1 MRVLPCRKRSRIG
14 AVTQSLTMS
23 YGSEQV
29 TTSRETRGIQIPDGT
44 PYTIPAGTS
53 VRIAQ
58 SLGDTYTLVL
68 PWGQMVRIES
78 RDADAIGKEPHASA
92 SNQGTGAAA
101 DDASLEEQVWGQ
113 LRTCYDP
120 EIPVN
125 IVDLGLI
132 YDCTLSADEGGDGQQ
147 AQVKMTLTAP
157 GCGMGQVLAD
167 DVKRKLEGLPGITR
181 AEVEVVFD
189 PPWNPNMMTEA
200 AKLQLGMF

>member
-1 MRVLPCRKRSRIG
+1 M
-14 AVTQSLTMS
+14 

-44 PYTIPAGTS
+44 PVTVPAGTS
-53 VRIAQ
+53 VRVAQ
-58 SLGDTYTLVL
+58 ALGDTYTLVL
-68 PWGQMVRIES
+68 PWGAMVRIEA
-78 RDADAIGKEPHASA
+78 RDADAIGKEPPAAGTSA
-92 SNQGTGAAA
+92 EPEGVPA
-101 DDASLEEQVWGQ
+101 DLEERVWAQ

-132 YDCTLSADEGGDGQQ
+132 YDCTLEGEEGGPRR
-147 AQVKMTLTAP
+147 AHVKMTLTAP

-167 DVKRKLEGLPGITR
+167 DVKRKLEGLPGIEG

-189 PPWNPNMMTEA
+189 PAWNPNMMTEA
-200 AKLQLGMF
+200 ARLQLGMF

>member
-1 MRVLPCRKRSRIG
+1 M
-14 AVTQSLTMS
+14 
-23 YGSEQV
+23 YGTEQTF
-29 TTSRETRGIQIPDGT
+29 TTRECQGIQIPDGT
-44 PYTIPAGTS
+44 PYVIPAGTF

-68 PWGQMVRIES
+68 VQGQMVRIDA
-78 RDADAIGKEPHASA
+78 RDADVIGKEPP
-92 SNQGTGAAA
+92 AAA
-101 DDASLEEQVWGQ
+101 AAAAEGPLEDRVWEQ
-113 LRTCYDP
+113 LRTCFDP

-132 YDCTLSADEGGDGQQ
+132 YDCTLLPGEGGQR

-167 DVKRKLEGLPGITR
+167 DVKRKLESLPGLVG
-181 AEVEVVFD
+181 ADVEVVFD

>member
-1 MRVLPCRKRSRIG
+1 MNG
-14 AVTQSLTMS
+14 TEQTVT
-23 YGSEQV
+23 
-29 TTSRETRGIQIPDGT
+29 RRPARAIQIPDGT
-44 PYTIPAGTS
+44 SVELPAGTS

-58 SLGDTYTLVL
+58 SLGDTYTLVT
-68 PWGQMVRIES
+68 PWGQMVRLDA
-78 RDADAIGKEPHASA
+78 RDADVIGKEPPARDESA
-92 SNQGTGAAA
+92 TAAP
-101 DDASLEEQVWGQ
+101 LEEQVWGQ

-132 YDCTLSADEGGDGQQ
+132 YDCTLEVPEGGG
-147 AQVKMTLTAP
+147 AQKAHVKMTLTAP

-167 DVKRKLEGLPGITR
+167 DVKRKLESLSGIGE

-200 AKLQLGMF
+200 ARLQLGMF

>member
-1 MRVLPCRKRSRIG
+1 M
-14 AVTQSLTMS
+14 
-23 YGSEQV
+23 YGQEQT
-29 TTSRETRGIQIPDGT
+29 TTSRECRGILIPDGT
-44 PYTIPAGTS
+44 PMTVPAGTL

-58 SLGDTYTLVL
+58 ALGDTYTLVL
-68 PWGQMVRIES
+68 PRGQMVRIEA
-78 RDADAIGKEPHASA
+78 RDADAIGREVPAA
-92 SNQGTGAAA
+92 PAGATEA
-101 DDASLEEQVWGQ
+101 DPASLEQRVWDQ

-132 YDCTLSADEGGDGQQ
+132 YDCSLTPGDGGQR

-167 DVKRKLEGLPGITR
+167 DVKRKVEGLPGI
-181 AEVEVVFD
+181 AAADVEVVFD

>member
-1 MRVLPCRKRSRIG
+1 M
-14 AVTQSLTMS
+14 
-23 YGSEQV
+23 YGSEQTV
-29 TTSRETRGIQIPDGT
+29 TSREARVIEIPGGTALVLDAGT
-44 PYTIPAGTS
+44 P

-58 SLGDTYTLVL
+58 SLGDTYTLVT
-68 PWGQMVRIES
+68 PWGQMVRLDA
-78 RDADAIGKEPHASA
+78 RDADAIGKTATAETATAGS
-92 SNQGTGAAA
+92 G
-101 DDASLEEQVWGQ
+101 SLEEQVWGQ
-113 LRTCYDP
+113 LRTCFDP

-132 YDCTLSADEGGDGQQ
+132 YDCTLSEPDEAG
-147 AQVKMTLTAP
+147 ARVATVKMTLTAP

-167 DVKRKLEGLPGITR
+167 DVQRKLEALPEVSA

>member
-1 MRVLPCRKRSRIG
+1 MYGTEQTTTTRDARV
-14 AVTQSLTMS
+14 
-23 YGSEQV
+23 
-29 TTSRETRGIQIPDGT
+29 IQIPDGT
-44 PYTIPAGTS
+44 PLELPAGTP

-58 SLGDTYTLVL
+58 SLGDTYTLVT
-68 PWGQMVRIES
+68 PWGQMVRL
-78 RDADAIGKEPHASA
+78 DAADAAVIGKQAPARD
-92 SNQGTGAAA
+92 AAA
-101 DDASLEEQVWGQ
+101 DQQPLEDQMWSA

-132 YDCTLSADEGGDGQQ
+132 YDCSLGEADAQGARP

-167 DVKRKLEGLPGITR
+167 DVKRKLEMLPGLSH

-200 AKLQLGMF
+200 ARLQLGMF

>member
-1 MRVLPCRKRSRIG
+1 MNG
-14 AVTQSLTMS
+14 T
-23 YGSEQV
+23 EQV
-29 TTSRETRGIQIPDGT
+29 TTQREARVIQIPDGT
-44 PYTIPAGTS
+44 PMVLPAGTS

-58 SLGDTYTLVL
+58 ALGDTYTLVT
-68 PWGQMVRIES
+68 PRGQMVRLDA
-78 RDADAIGKEPHASA
+78 RDAEVIGKEAP
-92 SNQGTGAAA
+92 AAPA
-101 DDASLEEQVWGQ
+101 EGEGGPLEEQVWGQ
-113 LRTCYDP
+113 LRTCFDP

-132 YDCTLSADEGGDGQQ
+132 YDCGLSDPDDAGQRQ
-147 AQVKMTLTAP
+147 AHVKMTLTAP

-167 DVKRKLEGLPGITR
+167 DVKRKLERLPGIAA

>member
-1 MRVLPCRKRSRIG
+1 M
-14 AVTQSLTMS
+14 
-23 YGSEQV
+23 YGNEQ
-29 TTSRETRGIQIPDGT
+29 TSTSRECRGIQIPDGT
-44 PYTIPAGTS
+44 TVTIPAGTM

-58 SLGDTYTLVL
+58 ALGDTYTLVL
-68 PWGQMVRIES
+68 PWGQMVRIEA
-78 RDADAIGKEPHASA
+78 RDADAIGKEPAA
-92 SNQGTGAAA
+92 TAAA
-101 DDASLEEQVWGQ
+101 AVQGPLEEQVWEQ

-132 YDCTLSADEGGDGQQ
+132 YDCTLEPADGGQR

-167 DVKRKLEGLPGITR
+167 DVKRKVESLPGIVG
-181 AEVEVVFD
+181 ADVEVVFD

>member
-1 MRVLPCRKRSRIG
+1 M
-14 AVTQSLTMS
+14 
-23 YGSEQV
+23 YGHEQ
-29 TTSRETRGIQIPDGT
+29 TSTSRDCRGIQIPDGT
-44 PYTIPAGTS
+44 AVTIPAGTS

-58 SLGDTYTLVL
+58 ALGDTYTLVL
-68 PWGQMVRIES
+68 PWGQMVRIEAS
-78 RDADAIGKEPHASA
+78 DADAIGKEPTASTA
-92 SNQGTGAAA
+92 TAAA
-101 DDASLEEQVWGQ
+101 SEGSLEERMWDQ

-132 YDCTLSADEGGDGQQ
+132 YDCTLVDGQEGQ
-147 AQVKMTLTAP
+147 RAQVKMTLTAP

-167 DVKRKLEGLPGITR
+167 DVKRKLEALPGVTE